1 MQLLDRFKIVV
12 VFCAFSYALDAQ
24 SNYLLD
30 YFKAYASGEKIELI
44 WQMGK
49 GNQCSG
55 IGIHRSTDGFNF
67 EKISEIPGIC
77 GSDTSS
83 QFYSFTDESPL
94 PGRLHHYFLELG
106 FAGKTAPTLTIYYPD
121 VSGII
126 VRAIPNPMTEAGIIA
141 FPNPDGDEHQLFL
154 YHTMGQL
161 LYTGFTREEYFAID
175 VNDLNVRISGNGGIH
190 QQLYFQIRNVSS
202 RAQVGSGNI
211 TFLVSNR

>member
-1 MQLLDRFKIVV
+1 MHLQNRCKIVV
-12 VFCAFSYALDAQ
+12 VICALSYALDAQ

-30 YFKAYASGEKIELI
+30 YFKAFATGEKIELI

-77 GSDTSS
+77 GSDTSA

-94 PGRLHHYFLELG
+94 PGRLHHYVLELG
-106 FAGKTAPTLTIYYPD
+106 FAGKTDPPITIYYPD
-121 VSGII
+121 FSEKSIQV
-126 VRAIPNPMTEAGIIA
+126 IPNPLSGLGIIA
-141 FPNPDGDEHQLFL
+141 FPNPDGDEHQIFL
-154 YHTMGQL
+154 YDASGQF
-161 LYTGFTREEYFAID
+161 LYKGHTREEYFALD
-175 VNDLNVRISGNGGIH
+175 VQDLNVSISGNGGMH
-190 QQLYFQIRNVSS
+190 KQVYFQIRNVSS

-211 TFLVSNR
+211 TFLVADR